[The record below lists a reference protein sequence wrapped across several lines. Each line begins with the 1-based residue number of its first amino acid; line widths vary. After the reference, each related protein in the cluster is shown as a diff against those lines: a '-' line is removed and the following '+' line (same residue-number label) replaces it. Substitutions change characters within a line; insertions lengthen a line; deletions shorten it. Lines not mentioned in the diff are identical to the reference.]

1 MESNFKSSDDVVQ
14 FLKKKFIEM
23 FSRLNFRSDTTLWTL
38 IIVNV
43 VTLVTCI
50 TENQSLAYVLLLA
63 WSQSYIV
70 GIFAAINISKV
81 KQYAIEPAT
90 EDKKEYNPNNSKST
104 SAILFFVFYSFFH
117 IGYLIFILVFHWLGD
132 MSLPTLLEFSIPAIL
147 LVLHHWY
154 VYRKRQKAEENSTEL
169 PRLSKMIQ
177 EPFLRSLPVHFVI
190 ILGGLTLILGI
201 SGMIFVII
209 FQLMKLFMDMLF
221 HAYKNL

>member
-1 MESNFKSSDDVVQ
+1 MENNFKSGDDVG
-14 FLKKKFIEM
+14 KKIKMKFIEM
-23 FSRLNFRSDTTLWTL
+23 YSRLNFRSDTTLWTL

-63 WSQSYIV
+63 WEQSYIV
-70 GIFAAINISKV
+70 GIFAALNMAKV

-90 EDKKEYNPNNSKST
+90 EEKKEYDPNNSKNT

-117 IGYLIFILVFHWLGD
+117 LIYLIFILVFHWLGN

-154 VYRKRQKAEENSTEL
+154 VYRKRQKADVNSNEL
-169 PRLSKMIQ
+169 PRLSKLIQ
-177 EPFLRSLPVHFVI
+177 EPFLRALPVHLVI